1 MSSKLIKNIY
11 KQFNKLAKY
20 LDDNDKQIMIISL
33 ILYST
38 STNHLD
44 NINSLSANNIA
55 YGYCNEDIITFFNQ
69 IQNKPKIDKVTNI
82 INKTIKYLNKYYC
95 AYCYYNILDVNY
107 SIKDNINDFVKEV
120 FFDYMQYCIKAR
132 DTFNVYSVIYYVD
145 NLIGKSDNNAK
156 VLFDIVTKIYH
167 INIEILKETKIN
179 GFNEYFYGLI
189 KSEMNI
195 NQKYILLLMLL
206 MYSEANYYSVFKDQL
221 VMNQINSVSEFIDK
235 LLSKFIIDKY
245 CSNNKYVG
253 DCNNGYV
260 KCINE
265 FKKVVMEIKDNINE
279 SFNIDCLIK
288 IMDYLHFRIKYCN
301 FNYRCLNSFIDFT
314 KEFDNSSVFSLPD
327 DVMAYVICEMHFN
340 WQKQVRYL
348 RYYDYY
354 SGNSDIILR
363 YNELVL
369 KESFSDYINVRVFNM
384 LLGKFDNVS
393 KKECRDII
401 NDSRKQ
407 CHNVLFCN
415 LLNINGVNKEET
427 DKIRM
432 KQIKEIMDS
441 LDKCGIGIIIIPGS
455 LFIGNKKLELMIRK
469 DTLTIIRCNK
479 NIFYPKVTDEEYYYI
494 TLIVKNIHNPN
505 VSYYLNNIED
515 GYEIVNINGKMKRI
529 KTYKSKCIRNL
540 PLTDD
545 IVDEL
550 FDKGFICMFS

>member
-38 STNHLD
+38 STDHLD
-44 NINSLSANNIA
+44 NINSLGANITC
-55 YGYCNEDIITFFNQ
+55 GYCNEDIITFFNQ
-69 IQNKPKIDKVTNI
+69 IQNKQKIDKLTKI

-95 AYCYYNILDVNY
+95 AYCNYDILDINY

-120 FFDYMQYCIKAR
+120 FFDYMQYCIKSR
-132 DTFNVYSVIYYVD
+132 DKFNVYSVIYYVD
-145 NLIGKSDNNAK
+145 YLIGKSDNNAK
-156 VLFDIVTKIYH
+156 VLLDIITKIYH
-167 INIEILKETKIN
+167 INIEILKETKIDC
-179 GFNEYFYGLI
+179 FNEYFYGLI

-195 NQKYILLLMLL
+195 NQKHILLLMLL
-206 MYSEANYYSVFKDQL
+206 MYSEANYYLVFKDQL
-221 VMNQINSVSEFIDK
+221 VINQINSVSEFIDK

-245 CSNNKYVG
+245 YSNNEYVN
-253 DCNNGYV
+253 DCEYV
-260 KCINE
+260 RCINE
-265 FKKVVMEIKDNINE
+265 FKEVVMEIKDNINE

-314 KEFDNSSVFSLPD
+314 REFDNLSVFSLPN
-327 DVMAYVICEMHFN
+327 DVMACVICEIHVN
-340 WQKQVRYL
+340 WKKPVGYL

-369 KESFSDYINVRVFNM
+369 KESFSDDINVRVFNM
-384 LLGKFDNVS
+384 LLNKFDNVF
-393 KKECRDII
+393 KKESRDII
-401 NDSRKQ
+401 NDGRKQ
-407 CHNVLFCN
+407 NHDVLFCN
-415 LLNINGVNKEET
+415 LLNINRENKEET

-432 KQIKEIMDS
+432 EHIKKLIGS
-441 LDKCGIGIIIIPGS
+441 LGKCGIGIIIIPGS
-455 LFIGNKKLELMIRK
+455 LFIGNKELELLIRK

-479 NIFYPKVTDEEYYYI
+479 NIFYPKVTDEEYYYVA
-494 TLIVKNIHNPN
+494 LIVKIIHNPN
-505 VSYYLNNIED
+505 VTYYLNNIED
-515 GYEIVNINGKMKRI
+515 GYEIVNVNGKIKRI
-529 KTYKSKCIRNL
+529 KTYKSNCARDI
-540 PLTDD
+540 PLIDD

-550 FDKGFICMFS
+550 FDKGFIRMFS

>member
-33 ILYST
+33 ISYST
-38 STNHLD
+38 LTNHLD
-44 NINSLSANNIA
+44 NINSLGANITC
-55 YGYCNEDIITFFNQ
+55 GYCNEDIITFFNQ
-69 IQNKPKIDKVTNI
+69 IQNKPKIDKLTKI

-95 AYCYYNILDVNY
+95 AYCNYDILDVNY

-120 FFDYMQYCIKAR
+120 FFDYMQYCIKSR
-132 DTFNVYSVIYYVD
+132 DKFNVYSVTYHVD

-156 VLFDIVTKIYH
+156 VLLDMITKIYH
-167 INIEILKETKIN
+167 INIEIIKETKIDC
-179 GFNEYFYGLI
+179 FNEYFYGLI

-195 NQKYILLLMLL
+195 NQKHILLLMLL

-221 VMNQINSVSEFIDK
+221 VINQINSVSEFIDK
-235 LLSKFIIDKY
+235 LLNKFIIDKY
-245 CSNNKYVG
+245 YSNNEYVS
-253 DCNNGYV
+253 DCEYV
-260 KCINE
+260 RCINE
-265 FKKVVMEIKDNINE
+265 FKEVVMEIKDNINE

-301 FNYRCLNSFIDFT
+301 FNYRCINSFIDFT
-314 KEFDNSSVFSLPD
+314 KEFDNSSVFSLPN
-327 DVMAYVICEMHFN
+327 DVMAYVICEMHIN
-340 WQKQVRYL
+340 WQKHVGYL

-369 KESFSDYINVRVFNM
+369 KESFSDDINIRVFNM
-384 LLGKFDNVS
+384 LLGKFDNVF
-393 KKECRDII
+393 KKESRDII
-401 NDSRKQ
+401 NDGRKQ
-407 CHNVLFCN
+407 NHDVLFCN
-415 LLNINGVNKEET
+415 LLNINRENKEET

-432 KQIKEIMDS
+432 EYIKKLMGS
-441 LDKCGIGIIIIPGS
+441 LGKCGIGIIIIPGS
-455 LFIGNKKLELMIRK
+455 LFIGNKELELMIRK

-494 TLIVKNIHNPN
+494 ALIVKYIHNPN
-505 VSYYLNNIED
+505 VTYYLNRIED
-515 GYEIVNINGKMKRI
+515 GYEIVNVNGKIKRI
-529 KTYKSKCIRNL
+529 KTYKSNCARDI

-550 FDKGFICMFS
+550 FDKGFIRMFS